1 MHLNE
6 DIYSELEDNNHVG
19 MQSVPHCISYEHL
32 ERWVRKHEKREVCV
46 VAIIYIQFYSFP

>member
-19 MQSVPHCISYEHL
+19 MQSVPHCVSY
-32 ERWVRKHEKREVCV
+32 KHIRYIKRFKYLKKTDV
-46 VAIIYIQFYSFP
+46 